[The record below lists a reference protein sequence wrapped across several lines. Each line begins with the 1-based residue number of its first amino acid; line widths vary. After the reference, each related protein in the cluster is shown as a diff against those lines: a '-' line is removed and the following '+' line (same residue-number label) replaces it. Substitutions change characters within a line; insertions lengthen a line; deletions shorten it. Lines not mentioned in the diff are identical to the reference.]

1 MRKAFIFSVVS
12 QIGLAVFLFSSH
24 AQPVAKPP
32 TRGDLLAAKL
42 KAVEPE
48 LAAAFAALKEKAEGG
63 DAAAQ
68 DRLSRLLIFGQGTAV
83 DLPVAFGWAEKS
95 AKSGHGLGQFHLAL
109 MWRRGMG
116 TEPDEK
122 KSNELF
128 AEAAKTLPAQ
138 VAKKNPAA
146 MRALATLNFR
156 GWGGLEQDRVMAL
169 KLNQEA
175 ADLGDLFGTVEVADQ
190 MWDAKGT
197 HRQRSKAKRLF
208 LQALPLLMALGEAGD
223 RRAQYIVGNLLAG
236 QRLGARDF
244 PESIKWHQPGADAGY
259 ASAEF
264 IIGARHQK
272 GHGTPKNDP
281 QAMVWYNKAAA
292 QGHAGG
298 INNVGWMHSYGRAGG
313 PPDGEKASAMY
324 LRAAERG
331 NEVSQNNIALR
342 LYKGDGVAK
351 DLVKAFEWHK
361 RSAENDYGRGQYYL
375 GLRFDSGEGVE
386 PDLVKA
392 VYWYQRAGEND
403 LVYAQVKLA
412 EIFREGRG
420 VKRDLKA
427 SLNWLARVTE
437 FERDGVNP
445 FVVSERAMAMEA
457 AKKYVKLKKYLDEG
471 WPASA
476 RNLNEVQPDAQ
487 KGVAA
492 AQYELAALHAGG
504 IGGAGESSQAALQW
518 ATKAAAQGH
527 AGAQYYL
534 GICHEEGRDVA
545 RSSAKAKE
553 WYGKAAKQ
561 GHGAAQ
567 NNLTVIL
574 EEKGAAVEESITNY
588 SLAFKSGDA
597 NGAYNLAR
605 ISENGRA
612 DFKQIFSFYEKA
624 AKAGHAPAQN
634 NLGLLYQTGNGVK
647 ADLEE
652 AARWYESAANQG
664 NSDGM
669 FNFGL
674 MTLKGQ
680 GGLQAD
686 QVKAF
691 VLWGRAAMK
700 VHPAA
705 TKHLVALANQMP
717 EAERAKGRAEVQAWT
732 ASTPQR
738 VLQYFVIRK
747 GD

>member
-1 MRKAFIFSVVS
+1 MRKAFILGVVG
-12 QIGLAVFLFSSH
+12 QIGLAIFLFTSH
-24 AQPVAKPP
+24 AQPVAQPP

-42 KAVEPE
+42 RAVEPE
-48 LAAAFAALKEKAEGG
+48 LAAAFAAMKEKAEGG

-68 DRLSRLLIFGQGTAV
+68 DRLSRLLIYGQGTAV

-95 AKSGHGLGQFHLAL
+95 AKAGYGLGQLHLGL
-109 MWRRGMG
+109 LYRKGTG

-128 AEAAKTLPAQ
+128 AEAAKTLPAL

-169 KLNQEA
+169 KLNQQA
-175 ADLGDLFGTVEVADQ
+175 ADLGDPFGMVEVADQ

-197 HRQRSKAKRLF
+197 HRQRAKAKRLF
-208 LQALPLLMALGEAGD
+208 QKALPLLMTLGEAGD
-223 RRAQYIVGNLLAG
+223 RRAQYGAGDLLAG
-236 QRLGARDF
+236 LRLGARDF
-244 PESIKWHQPGADAGY
+244 PESIKWHQPAADAGY

-272 GHGTPKNDP
+272 GHGTPKNDV

-292 QGHAGG
+292 QGHSGG

-313 PPDGEKASAMY
+313 PPDGEKASVMY

-375 GLRFDSGEGVE
+375 GQRFDSGEGVE
-386 PDLVKA
+386 PDLAKA

-412 EIFREGRG
+412 EMYREGRG
-420 VKRDLKA
+420 VKRDLAA

-437 FERDGVNP
+437 FERDKVNP
-445 FVVSERAMAMEA
+445 FVLSERTMAMEA
-457 AKKYVKLKKYLDEG
+457 AKKYVKLKEYLDEG

-504 IGGAGESSQAALQW
+504 IGGAGESSAAALQW

-534 GICHEEGRDVA
+534 GICHEEGRNVA

-553 WYGKAAKQ
+553 WYGKAAAQ

-567 NNLTVIL
+567 NNLAVML
-574 EEKGAAVEESITNY
+574 MEGGAEMVAIAGFTK
-588 SLAFKSGDA
+588 AAKTDA
-597 NGAYNLAR
+597 NAAYNLAR
-605 ISENGRA
+605 YWET
-612 DFKQIFSFYEKA
+612 
-624 AKAGHAPAQN
+624 AKAPNQQAALLLYEEAAQAGHSLAQN
-634 NLGLLYQTGNGVK
+634 NLGYLYQTGLGTK

-652 AARWYESAANQG
+652 AARWYEHAANQG
-664 NSDGM
+664 NLDGM

-674 MTLKGQ
+674 MTLKGE
-680 GGLQAD
+680 GGLQPD
-686 QVKAF
+686 RVKAF

-700 VHPAA
+700 AHPTA
-705 TKHLVALANQMP
+705 TKHLVALANQLS
-717 EAERAKGRAEVQAWT
+717 EAEKAEGRAKVQAWT
-732 ASTPQR
+732 ASPPQR

>member
-12 QIGLAVFLFSSH
+12 QIGLAIFLLTSH

-32 TRGDLLAAKL
+32 TRGDGLAAKL
-42 KAVEPE
+42 KVIEPKLE
-48 LAAAFAALKEKAEGG
+48 AAFAAMKEKAEGG

-68 DRLSRLLIFGQGTAV
+68 DRLSRLLIYGQGMAV
-83 DLPVAFGWAEKS
+83 DLKAAFEWAEKS
-95 AKSGHGLGQFHLAL
+95 AQAGHGLGQLHLGL
-109 MWRRGMG
+109 LYRKGTG

-128 AEAAKTLPAQ
+128 AEAAKTLPAL

-146 MRALATLNFR
+146 MRALATLNYR
-156 GWGGLEQDRVMAL
+156 GWGGLKQDRVKAL
-169 KLNQEA
+169 KLNQQA
-175 ADLGDLFGTVEVADQ
+175 ADAGDPLGMVEVADQ
-190 MWDAKGT
+190 LWDAKGT

-208 LQALPLLMALGEAGD
+208 QKALPLLMTLGEAGD
-223 RRAQYIVGNLLAG
+223 RRAQYVAGNLLAG
-236 QRLGARDF
+236 LRLGTRDF
-244 PESIKWHQPGADAGY
+244 AESIKWHQPGADTGY

-272 GHGTPKNDP
+272 GHGTPKNDI
-281 QAMVWYNKAAA
+281 QAMIWYNKAAA

-298 INNVGWMHSYGRAGG
+298 INNVGWMHSYGRAGD
-313 PPDGEKASAMY
+313 PRDGDKASAMY

-331 NEVSQNNIALR
+331 NEVSQNNIGMRYYSGA
-342 LYKGDGVAK
+342 GVAK

-375 GLRFDSGEGVE
+375 ALRFDSGEGTN
-386 PDLVKA
+386 PDLAKA

-403 LVYAQVKLA
+403 LVDAQVKLA
-412 EIFREGRG
+412 QMFHEGRG
-420 VKRDLKA
+420 VKRDLAA

-437 FERDGVNP
+437 FERDKVNP
-445 FVVSERAMAMEA
+445 FVKQERMMAREA

-471 WPASA
+471 WPASP
-476 RNLNEVQPDAQ
+476 RDLNEVQPDAD
-487 KGVAA
+487 KGMAA
-492 AQYELAALHAGG
+492 AQYELAALFAGG
-504 IGGAGESSQAALQW
+504 IGGAGENSQAALQW

-527 AGAQYYL
+527 PGAQYFL
-534 GICHEEGRDVA
+534 GICHEEGRHVA

-553 WYGKAAKQ
+553 WYGKAAAQ
-561 GHGAAQ
+561 GHAAAQ
-567 NNLTVIL
+567 NNLAVMQ
-574 EEKGAAVEESITNY
+574 EEAGSAKE
-588 SLAFKSGDA
+588 SLAGYTKAAKTDA
-597 NGAYNLAR
+597 NAAYNLAR
-605 ISENGRA
+605 LLEAAQEPDQKRV
-612 DFKQIFSFYEKA
+612 FLLYEQA
-624 AKAGHAPAQN
+624 AHAGHAQAQN
-634 NLGLLYQTGNGVK
+634 NLGYLYQTGQGTK

-664 NSDGM
+664 NLDGM

-680 GGLQAD
+680 GGIQAD
-686 QVKAF
+686 RVKAF

-700 VHPAA
+700 AHPAA
-705 TKHLVALANQMP
+705 TKHLVALANQLT
-717 EAERAKGRAEVQAWT
+717 EAEKAEGRAEVQAWT
-732 ASTPQR
+732 ASAPQR
-738 VLQYFVIRK
+738 VLQHFVIRK